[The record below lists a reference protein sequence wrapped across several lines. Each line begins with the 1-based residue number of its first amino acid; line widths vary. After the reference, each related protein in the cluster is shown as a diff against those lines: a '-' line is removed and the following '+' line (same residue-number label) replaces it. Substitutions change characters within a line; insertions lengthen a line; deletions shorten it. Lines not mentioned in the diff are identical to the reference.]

1 MSAKYV
7 IECDEA
13 TYSNILKLLHQQEQ
27 NRIRARERQRRIR
40 GCTITPQSQPAERF
54 LNVSVSPGN
63 TTQISH
69 CDAGKWV
76 HQDGF
81 LVYAK

>member
-1 MSAKYV
+1 MSTKYV

-13 TYSNILKLLHQQEQ
+13 TYNNILKLLQQQEL
-27 NRIRARERQRRIR
+27 NRLRARERQRKIR
-40 GCTITPQSQPAERF
+40 GTVVTSQPTEKF
-54 LNVSVSPGN
+54 FNVSVSPGN
-63 TTQISH
+63 TTQISP

-81 LVYAK
+81 LVYVK